1 MAFERKIVVRKIE
14 VIVSPHELEKI
25 RAAFL
30 EAGIS
35 NMSVSEVR
43 EYGADTRHTELY
55 RSEEYVVD
63 SKSKCKIETII
74 PQNLVARAVA
84 VLSRSRQRENG
95 ENGTIIISTV
105 NDVNR

>member
-1 MAFERKIVVRKIE
+1 VLFR
-14 VIVSPHELEKI
+14 S
-25 RAAFL
+25 
-30 EAGIS
+30 
-35 NMSVSEVR
+35 
-43 EYGADTRHTELY
+43 DTKHTELY

-63 SKSKCKIETII
+63 SKSKCKVETII

-84 VLSRSRQRENG
+84 VLSRSRHSEKG